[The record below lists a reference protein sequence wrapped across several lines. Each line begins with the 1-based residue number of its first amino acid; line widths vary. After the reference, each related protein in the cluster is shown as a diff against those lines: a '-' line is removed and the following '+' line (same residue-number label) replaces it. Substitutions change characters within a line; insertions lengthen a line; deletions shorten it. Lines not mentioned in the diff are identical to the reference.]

1 MTSSTFATFYIDE
14 GLYGIEIQ
22 YLREIIKYVDISPV
36 PHSPDYIKGLINL
49 RGQIVTLIDLKKRLN
64 DESTDIAEDTSN
76 IILRTDQELKA
87 LSGHHQKKMST
98 LPDTVG
104 FLVNRVDEIVEVD
117 EAVINTPPEN
127 INENDSLYI
136 EGVVELENRLL
147 SILSVKSLLNYKK

>member
-1 MTSSTFATFYIDE
+1 MSSSTFATFYIDE

-36 PHSPDYIKGLINL
+36 PHSPEYIKGLINL

-64 DESTDIAEDTSN
+64 NESTDIEEGTSN

-87 LSGHHQKKMST
+87 LSDHHNKKMAT

-104 FLVNRVDEIVEVD
+104 FLVNRVDEIIEVED
-117 EAVINTPPEN
+117 ASINSPPEN
-127 INENDSLYI
+127 INEIDSLYI
-136 EGVVELENRLL
+136 DGVVELESRLL